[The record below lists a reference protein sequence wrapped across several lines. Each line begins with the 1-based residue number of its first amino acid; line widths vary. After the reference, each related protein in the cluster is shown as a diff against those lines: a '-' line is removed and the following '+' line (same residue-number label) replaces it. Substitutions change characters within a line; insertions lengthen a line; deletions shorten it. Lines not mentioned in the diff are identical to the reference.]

1 MKINYSCLPCL
12 VNQVVKVAEMTN
24 ASHREVLFQNVFKY
38 LGELDFNK
46 TNPEIIGDTFR
57 MLKAHIGC
65 EDPYLEIRRHY
76 NELFLKLEQEFE
88 KKIDESDDS
97 FEEAIKYAILGN
109 IIDFN
114 PMHKNSIEDMMG
126 YFVHTDT
133 LKFEINHSQKLINE
147 LQEKKTLLYLGDN
160 CGEICLDKLLIKRI
174 KKVNPK
180 LDIYFGVRGSAI
192 VNDSIEDDA
201 FFVGISEYATIISN
215 GDDSLG
221 TILKRASRAFKE
233 IYEKADIIIAK
244 GQANY
249 ESLSEENDKNIYFLL
264 IAKCEVI
271 ARYIGVPQQS
281 MICLNK

>member
-38 LGELDFNK
+38 LG
-46 TNPEIIGDTFR
+46 
-57 MLKAHIGC
+57 
-65 EDPYLEIRRHY
+65 
-76 NELFLKLEQEFE
+76 
-88 KKIDESDDS
+88 
-97 FEEAIKYAILGN
+97 
-109 IIDFN
+109 
-114 PMHKNSIEDMMG
+114 
-126 YFVHTDT
+126 
-133 LKFEINHSQKLINE
+133 
-147 LQEKKTLLYLGDN
+147 DN

-180 LDIYFGVRGSAI
+180 LDIYFGVRGSAV

-201 FFVGISEYATIISN
+201 FSVGINEYATIISN

-221 TILKRASRAFKE
+221 TVLKRTSKAFKE
-233 IYEKADIIIAK
+233 IYEKVDIIIAK

-264 IAKCEVI
+264 IAKC
-271 ARYIGVPQQS
+271 
-281 MICLNK
+281 